1 MLEYGKMV
9 KRSRKIV
16 QRGDGFIGDAFDSA
30 TAWVKDNHIL
40 SGIGGAV
47 TPMLAA
53 WNPIAGTAS
62 AAATAALRQNGWG
75 QDRYYQTHKFGQVVS
90 GSYGAVKFKKAT
102 RK

>member
-1 MLEYGKMV
+1 MV
-9 KRSRKIV
+9 KQSRKIV

-62 AAATAALRQNGWG
+62 AAATAALNQNGWG
-75 QDRYYQTHKFGQVVS
+75 QDKNYYQTHKYGQVVS
-90 GSYGAVKFKKAT
+90 ASYGAVKLKKNT
-102 RK
+102 RR